1 MVYCGKPS
9 KGCGECRT
17 RKIGCDQT
25 RPACLQCTRANR
37 ACPGYRDELS
47 LLFRDETQD
56 VVRKAK
62 ETRLSK
68 AASHLSKKKRT
79 SCSFENGANSDKRV
93 ILRPATAVESQRYNY
108 DCDPLRLRWISAPI
122 TEQATNFFFA
132 NFAWLAASL
141 MQKGVLFAPNLDD
154 SLGGKALMAG
164 VASIGSATL
173 SNIHNAPEFHVSARE
188 NYIAAL
194 RLIKGALADTSQAKT
209 DLTFTASILLGIFE
223 LVTCTNP
230 ATADNWTGH
239 VRGAMALFQL
249 RGASRLE
256 DESGMRMFHQLRN
269 QILISCLQRKTRVP
283 ALVLELSKKAAFL
296 KAPGTTYFD
305 RLAETVAKL
314 CNLRAD
320 IASKSITNNSEIF
333 SAACSIECELLAW
346 VNSLPPNWA
355 YSTNQ
360 AAEGNDKLRTGWNGL
375 YPYNGRYH
383 VYEDLWICS
392 AWNQCRAARIFV
404 NEIILTRLWLMHSE
418 SATVSVSSEF
428 RVQCGNIRSTLRQL
442 AADVCYS
449 VPYCCAS
456 VNGVD
461 FVDIGD
467 VSVSKSTV
475 GGFTVLWALFL
486 AGSVEGCDSV
496 LGEWCIECLR
506 WIGHTLG
513 IGLALAM
520 IDILRM
526 NTGILQWMDSMHRE
540 THLTGTETANGNAI
554 HDLSTKTDDPWWDR
568 EMAHQDT
575 QS

>member
-1 MVYCGKPS
+1 MLTDLGFQ
-9 KGCGECRT
+9 
-17 RKIGCDQT
+17 CDQT

-223 LVTCTNP
+223 VRYIPRIYFPESYIEDSLSLARILPQQITGLATSEALWHSSSYEAP
-230 ATADNWTGH
+230 AG
-239 VRGAMALFQL
+239 L
-249 RGASRLE
+249 R
-256 DESGMRMFHQLRN
+256 MN
-269 QILISCLQRKTRVP
+269 QEC
-283 ALVLELSKKAAFL
+283 
-296 KAPGTTYFD
+296 
-305 RLAETVAKL
+305 
-314 CNLRAD
+314 
-320 IASKSITNNSEIF
+320 
-333 SAACSIECELLAW
+333 ACSI
-346 VNSLPPNWA
+346 S
-355 YSTNQ
+355 
-360 AAEGNDKLRTGWNGL
+360 
-375 YPYNGRYH
+375 
-383 VYEDLWICS
+383 
-392 AWNQCRAARIFV
+392 
-404 NEIILTRLWLMHSE
+404 
-418 SATVSVSSEF
+418 
-428 RVQCGNIRSTLRQL
+428 
-442 AADVCYS
+442 
-449 VPYCCAS
+449 
-456 VNGVD
+456 
-461 FVDIGD
+461 
-467 VSVSKSTV
+467 
-475 GGFTVLWALFL
+475 
-486 AGSVEGCDSV
+486 
-496 LGEWCIECLR
+496 
-506 WIGHTLG
+506 
-513 IGLALAM
+513 
-520 IDILRM
+520 
-526 NTGILQWMDSMHRE
+526 
-540 THLTGTETANGNAI
+540 
-554 HDLSTKTDDPWWDR
+554 
-568 EMAHQDT
+568 
-575 QS
+575 